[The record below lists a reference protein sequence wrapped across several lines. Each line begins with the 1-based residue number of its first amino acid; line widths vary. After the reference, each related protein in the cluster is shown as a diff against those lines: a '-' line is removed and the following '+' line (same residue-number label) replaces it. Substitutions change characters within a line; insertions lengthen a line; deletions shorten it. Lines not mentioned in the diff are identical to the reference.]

1 MSTDTKTADAKATET
16 TAADELHEL
25 ISSANLQ
32 YSLKNY
38 DEAAEIYSQA
48 TEIQA
53 EVNGEMSPE
62 NAELLYLYGRCLFKV
77 AVSKSDVL
85 GGQVAGEKAK
95 ADVKKPKTKAE
106 EVILEAVESK
116 ADAPKEK
123 TVANQ
128 PFFQITGDENW
139 DTDSDEEDTAEAE
152 AGPADEEDD
161 DFATAYEILDVARVL
176 YVKQLEAFE
185 AETTDTTE
193 GKGKGKATEDLI
205 SLSPQT
211 RHVKERLADT
221 HDLQAEISLENERF
235 HDAINDSRASLV
247 LRQEIFPKESEMIA
261 EAHYKLALALEF
273 ASVTAI
279 REAEEADKP
288 AAVQESD
295 IDQKMRDEAA
305 EHMEAAIESC
315 RARVASEEKKLESL
329 SGDEA
334 KEKKKGIV
342 DVNEIIQD
350 MKQRVSVCLTSNANE
365 YRLTV
370 SSSWS
375 YVVQACHSRE
385 PQEVLKRML

>member
-1 MSTDTKTADAKATET
+1 MATDTKASESASPDK
-16 TAADELHEL
+16 LHEL
-25 ISSANLQ
+25 ITSANLQ

-53 EVNGEMSPE
+53 EANGEMSPE

-85 GGQVAGEKAK
+85 GGQVASEKKKAEPAKKAK
-95 ADVKKPKTKAE
+95 KPVEEAIAE
-106 EVILEAVESK
+106 VAESK
-116 ADAPKEK
+116 AVGSKEK

-139 DTDSDEEDTAEAE
+139 DTDSDDEDTAEAE
-152 AGPADEEDD
+152 AGPAEEDDD

-176 YVKQLEAFE
+176 YVKQLEALE
-185 AETTDTTE
+185 ADPANSIED
-193 GKGKGKATEDLI
+193 KGKGKATGELAT
-205 SLSPQT
+205 LSPET

-273 ASVTAI
+273 ASVTSV

-288 AAVQESD
+288 VAVQESD

-329 SGDEA
+329 TGDEA
-334 KEKKKGIV
+334 KEKKRGIV

-350 MKQRVSVCLTSNANE
+350 MKQRVSFRQVHKSD
-365 YRLTV
+365 
-370 SSSWS
+370 
-375 YVVQACHSRE
+375 
-385 PQEVLKRML
+385 